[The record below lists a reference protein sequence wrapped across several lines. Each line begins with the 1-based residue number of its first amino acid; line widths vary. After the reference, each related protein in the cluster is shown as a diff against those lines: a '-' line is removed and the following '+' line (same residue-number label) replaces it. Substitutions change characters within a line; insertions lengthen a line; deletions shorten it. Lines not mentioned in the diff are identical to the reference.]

1 MSAPDKRLA
10 SAVAA
15 MIVALGAG
23 FALDAVAAPKKK
35 EKTIG
40 ELSARPVVVQPDAKV
55 EASAAR
61 AMENYKRFLELQKTD
76 PQLRAEALRRLGDL
90 NMEAG
95 EGDRMAGEANT
106 IDAQGAEAIK
116 LYTSL
121 LKSYPDYPRNDQ
133 VLYQLAR
140 EYETTGQPEKAL
152 ATLDDILRRYPR
164 SPSMAE
170 VQFRRGELL
179 FSAKQYRPA
188 QDAYGYVVSNGDKST
203 FLTQSLYKHGWSLF
217 KQGLN
222 DDSLPS
228 FAGVLDRTMLTKA
241 HTLIPLDK
249 LPRANRELA
258 DDTLRVM
265 AVTFSY
271 TDDSVGAVDKFIAGR
286 NNPAYAPV
294 VYSRLG
300 DLYVEKERFQDAA
313 AVYRAY
319 ATREPNSEFSPGLS
333 MQAIE
338 AYRKG
343 GFTELVLEGK
353 REYVALYNY
362 GTTFWQGRNKA
373 DYPNIAK
380 ELKINLKDVA
390 TYFHAEAQKTKK
402 ADQFLEAARWYRTY
416 LESFPDDPESFG
428 TNYLLSETLY
438 SAGDFQGAAA
448 EFTKTAYNY
457 PRNPRS
463 DDAAYAA
470 LGAYTKY
477 EEKLDPAA
485 KVEAHKAAV
494 DAGVKFGT
502 SFPEHPDATGVLTRA
517 AEDIFATQDLQRA
530 IEVANL
536 VLAHQPPADQPKRRI
551 AYTII
556 GQSNFDL
563 LNFADAEKGYIAAR
577 DLLPPNDKMRDDLTE
592 RIASSVYRQ
601 GEAKQKAG
609 DSLGA
614 VDDFLRISQVAGSS
628 KIAAQAE
635 YDAGAQLITLKEWP
649 RAIQVLEHFRSS
661 NPKSEFTGDVTKKLA
676 VAYGETG
683 QAGQAAVEFE
693 RIAMNPAETKDVQ
706 REANLQAADL
716 YTKAGNTTKSVAM
729 LERFV
734 VTYPTPV
741 SDSIEARQKLAD
753 IAGTAGNIEGQRR
766 WQREIIAA
774 DRNAGAGRTDRTQY
788 LAAKSQLALASP
800 TRDEFRNISLVLPL
814 KASLA
819 KKKKAMEAALGA
831 YKAATDYRVAEV
843 TTLATF
849 EIAEI
854 YRQLGKDIMKSE
866 RPKKIAGDQL
876 DEYNSLLEE
885 QAFPFEEQAISTHEI
900 NTKRTRD
907 GFYDE
912 GVKKSFS
919 ALAELKPG
927 RYGKTELI
935 SASFDTPVPAAPPA
949 PPAPEPVITAPAGP
963 AGGATAKAMPN
974 SQTAPVVPPLPTG
987 PVIPKAPARANVE
1000 FARALNLMRS
1010 DPTQAILEFQVLTQS
1025 YPDLPGPYANLG
1037 ILYRNANQLAEAET
1051 AMAKAAERASWD
1063 AQTLSEYGIT
1073 LRQAGKFPEARAA
1086 YEKALAANSSYAPAH
1101 RNLGVLLD
1109 LYLDDSLQAQ
1119 TELETYKRLTNEDKP
1134 VSGWIAELKG
1144 RNKATGKAPASASAP
1159 PAETPPAETPPAT
1172 EPPPATAQPAP
1183 QGGAIK

>member
-1 MSAPDKRLA
+1 MSFVLRTAI
-10 SAVAA
+10 AA
-15 MIVALGAG
+15 LCAGVALTAI
-23 FALDAVAAPKKK
+23 AAPRKK
-35 EKTIG
+35 EQTVG
-40 ELSARPVVVQPDAKV
+40 DLATRPVVIQPDQKV
-55 EASAAR
+55 EASASR

-95 EGDRMAGEANT
+95 EGERMAGEAGT

-140 EYETTGQPEKAL
+140 AYETTGQPEKAL
-152 ATLDDILRRYPR
+152 STLDEVIRKFPR
-164 SPSMAE
+164 TPQLDE

-179 FSAKQYRPA
+179 FSAKDYRNA
-188 QDAYGYVVSNGDKST
+188 QSAYQVVVSKGDKST

-241 HTLIPLDK
+241 DHKLIPVDK
-249 LPRANRELA
+249 LARANRELA

-271 TDDSVGAVDKFIAGR
+271 DDDSVGAIEKFLSGHG
-286 NNPAYAPV
+286 NPAYAPI

-333 MQAIE
+333 QQAIE

-343 GFTELVLEGK
+343 GFTELVLDGK

-362 GTTFWQGRNKA
+362 GTSFWQGRNKA

-380 ELKINLKDVA
+380 ELKLNLKDVA
-390 TYFHAEAQKTKK
+390 TYFHATAQKSKK
-402 ADQFLEAARWYRTY
+402 PDEFLEAARWYRTY
-416 LESFPDDPESFG
+416 LESFPDDPDSFG

-438 SAGDFQGAAA
+438 EAKDYQTAAA
-448 EFTKTAYNY
+448 EFTKTAYVY

-463 DDAAYAA
+463 AAAAYAA
-470 LGAYTKY
+470 LGSYAKY
-477 EEKLDPAA
+477 EEALPAA
-485 KVEAHKAAV
+485 QKIEAHKAAV

-502 SFPEHPDATGVLTRA
+502 SFPEHPDSAGVLTRA
-517 AEDIFATQDLQRA
+517 AEDIFETKDLQRS

-563 LNFADAEKGYIAAR
+563 LQFNEAEKGFIAAR
-577 DLLPPNDKMRDDLTE
+577 ALLPPNDKMVSDLTE

-601 GEAKQKAG
+601 AEAKQKAG
-609 DSLGA
+609 DNLGA
-614 VDDFLRISQVAGSS
+614 VDDFLRIAQVAGSS
-628 KIAAQAE
+628 KIAAQAQ
-635 YDAGAQLITLKEWP
+635 YDAGASLINLKEYP
-649 RAIQVLEHFRSS
+649 RAIQVLERFRGD
-661 NPKSEFTGDVTKKLA
+661 NPKSEYTADVTRKLA
-676 VAYGETG
+676 VAYSETG
-683 QAGQAAVEFE
+683 QAGSAAVEFE
-693 RIAMNPAETKDVQ
+693 RIASNPAESRDVQ
-706 REANLQAADL
+706 REATLSAADL
-716 YTKAGNTTKSVAM
+716 YTKANNTPKAVTM

-753 IAGTAGNIEGQRR
+753 IAATAGNTETQRR
-766 WQREIIAA
+766 WQREIVAA
-774 DRNAGAGRTDRTQY
+774 DRNAGSGRTDRTQY
-788 LAAKSQLALASP
+788 LAAKSTLALASP
-800 TRDEFRNISLVLPL
+800 TRDEFRSIALTLPL
-814 KASLA
+814 KTSLT
-819 KKKKAMEAALGA
+819 KKKKSMQAALDA
-831 YKAATDYRVAEV
+831 YKSAADYRVAEV
-843 TTLATF
+843 TTLATY

-854 YRQLGKDIMKSE
+854 YRKLGQDIMKSE
-866 RPKKIAGDQL
+866 RPKKLAAEQL

-885 QAFPFEEQAISTHEI
+885 QAFPFEEDAIKTHEL
-900 NTKRTRD
+900 NTKRTREAI
-907 GFYDE
+907 YDE
-912 GVKKSFS
+912 GVKKSFT

-927 RYGKTELI
+927 RYGKTEI
-935 SASFDTPVPAAPPA
+935 MGASFDTLVPAAPPPPPMPDPPIAVPADPTA
-949 PPAPEPVITAPAGP
+949 PPAKDPA
-963 AGGATAKAMPN
+963 ATGA
-974 SQTAPVVPPLPTG
+974 APVVPAG
-987 PVIPKAPARANVE
+987 PVIPKPPARATQE
-1000 FARALNLMRS
+1000 YARAMQLMRGG
-1010 DPTQAILEFQVLTQS
+1010 DPTQAILEFQVMTQS
-1025 YPDLPGPYANLG
+1025 YPELSGPHANLG
-1037 ILYRNANQLAEAET
+1037 ILYRNTNQLAEAEKSL
-1051 AMAKAAERASWD
+1051 AKATELSPWD
-1063 AQTLSEYGIT
+1063 AATWTEYGLT
-1073 LRQAGKFPEARAA
+1073 LRQAGKFPEARVA
-1086 YEKALAANSSYAPAH
+1086 YEKALAANASYAPAH

-1109 LYLDDSLQAQ
+1109 LYLDDPLTAQA
-1119 TELETYKRLTNEDKP
+1119 EFETYKTLTGEDKP
-1134 VSGWIAELKG
+1134 VSGWLAELRS
-1144 RNKATGKAPASASAP
+1144 RNKVSQPKAAQPEAAPAEQAP
-1159 PAETPPAETPPAT
+1159 APTDESRP
-1172 EPPPATAQPAP
+1172 P
-1183 QGGAIK
+1183 QGGST

>member
-1 MSAPDKRLA
+1 MKFDGRHSILVAAVCAGLALNA
-10 SAVAA
+10 SA
-15 MIVALGAG
+15 
-23 FALDAVAAPKKK
+23 AAPKKK

-40 ELSARPVVVQPDAKV
+40 DLSSRPVVVQPDQKV
-55 EASAAR
+55 EASASR
-61 AMENYKRFLELQKTD
+61 AMDNYRRFLELQKTD

-95 EGDRMAGEANT
+95 EGERMAGEAST
-106 IDAQGAEAIK
+106 IDMQGAEAIK

-140 EYETTGQPEKAL
+140 AYETTGQPEKAL
-152 ATLDDILRRYPR
+152 ATLNEIIRKYPKA
-164 SPSMAE
+164 PQLDE

-179 FSAKQYRPA
+179 FSARDYRA
-188 QDAYGYVVSNGDKST
+188 AESAYHYVVTKGDKAA
-203 FLTQSLYKHGWSLF
+203 FLSQSLYKQGWSLF
-217 KQGLN
+217 KLGLN
-222 DDSLPS
+222 DESLQPFS
-228 FAGVLDRTMLTKA
+228 GVLDRSMLQKDTRA
-241 HTLIPLDK
+241 LIPLDK
-249 LPRANRELA
+249 LPRASKELA

-271 TDDSVGAVDKFIAGR
+271 DEDSVAAIEKFLAAR

-294 VYSRLG
+294 IYSRLG

-380 ELKINLKDVA
+380 ELKTNLKDVA

-438 SAGDFQGAAA
+438 SAEDYQGAAA

-463 DDAAYAA
+463 AAAAYAA
-470 LGAYTKY
+470 LGSFAKY

-485 KVEAHKAAV
+485 KAEAHKLAV

-502 SFPEHPDATGVLTRA
+502 SFPEHPDAAGVLTRA
-517 AEDIFATQDLQRA
+517 AEDIFETKDLQRS

-551 AYTII
+551 AHTIV

-563 LNFADAEKGYIAAR
+563 LNFAEAEKGFIAAR
-577 DLLPPNDKMRDDLTE
+577 ALLPPGDKMNADLTE

-601 GEAKQKAG
+601 AEAKQKAG
-609 DSLGA
+609 DNLGA

-635 YDAGAQLITLKEWP
+635 YDAGANLINLKEYP
-649 RAIQVLEHFRSS
+649 RAIQVLERFRAN
-661 NPKSEFTGDVTKKLA
+661 NPKSEYASDVTRKLA

-693 RIAMNPAETKDVQ
+693 RIALNPAESKDIQ
-706 REANLQAADL
+706 REANLQAAEL
-716 YTKAGNTTKSVAM
+716 YAKAGNTPKAVGM

-741 SDSIEARQKLAD
+741 ADAIEARWKLAE
-753 IAGTAGNIEGQRR
+753 IAGT
-766 WQREIIAA
+766 
-774 DRNAGAGRTDRTQY
+774 
-788 LAAKSQLALASP
+788 
-800 TRDEFRNISLVLPL
+800 
-814 KASLA
+814 
-819 KKKKAMEAALGA
+819 
-831 YKAATDYRVAEV
+831 
-843 TTLATF
+843 
-849 EIAEI
+849 
-854 YRQLGKDIMKSE
+854 
-866 RPKKIAGDQL
+866 
-876 DEYNSLLEE
+876 
-885 QAFPFEEQAISTHEI
+885 
-900 NTKRTRD
+900 
-907 GFYDE
+907 
-912 GVKKSFS
+912 
-919 ALAELKPG
+919 
-927 RYGKTELI
+927 
-935 SASFDTPVPAAPPA
+935 
-949 PPAPEPVITAPAGP
+949 
-963 AGGATAKAMPN
+963 
-974 SQTAPVVPPLPTG
+974 
-987 PVIPKAPARANVE
+987 
-1000 FARALNLMRS
+1000 
-1010 DPTQAILEFQVLTQS
+1010 
-1025 YPDLPGPYANLG
+1025 
-1037 ILYRNANQLAEAET
+1037 
-1051 AMAKAAERASWD
+1051 
-1063 AQTLSEYGIT
+1063 
-1073 LRQAGKFPEARAA
+1073 
-1086 YEKALAANSSYAPAH
+1086 
-1101 RNLGVLLD
+1101 
-1109 LYLDDSLQAQ
+1109 
-1119 TELETYKRLTNEDKP
+1119 
-1134 VSGWIAELKG
+1134 
-1144 RNKATGKAPASASAP
+1144 
-1159 PAETPPAETPPAT
+1159 
-1172 EPPPATAQPAP
+1172 
-1183 QGGAIK
+1183 QG